1 MKCNTG
7 LKWIDPYLVKF
18 FRGAVGGG
26 GRGAGG
32 EKIANYSKISG

>member
-7 LKWIDPYLVKF
+7 LKWIDPYLLKV
-18 FRGAVGGG
+18 FRGVGSGVGGG
-26 GRGAGG
+26 GS

>member
-18 FRGAVGGG
+18 FRGAAGG

-32 EKIANYSKISG
+32 AKIANYSKISG